1 MRESDNMREKEKIQ
15 ENEEMMK
22 EGSKKG
28 ASR

>member
-28 ASR
+28 VSR